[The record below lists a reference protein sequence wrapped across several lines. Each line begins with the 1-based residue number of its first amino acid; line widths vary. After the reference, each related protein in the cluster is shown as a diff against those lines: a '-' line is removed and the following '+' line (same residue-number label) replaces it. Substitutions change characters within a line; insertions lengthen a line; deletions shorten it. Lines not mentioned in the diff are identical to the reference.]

1 MQAYRVEARGASKG
15 SKGSKGS
22 MPRDASQLPADFT
35 PISEEEYKR
44 LLEHAVK
51 VDAP

>member
-1 MQAYRVEARGASKG
+1 MQELHPSDSSVSLPLVALLAA
-15 SKGSKGS
+15 
-22 MPRDASQLPADFT
+22 RDASQLPADFT

-44 LLEHAVK
+44 LLEQAVK